1 MHARRPRR
9 VWSEGGK
16 LFRRVGMRIEEVIR
30 CEVCRSLRPATVKEC
45 HCGTVVPFRAKKE
58 GAR

>member
-1 MHARRPRR
+1 
-9 VWSEGGK
+9 
-16 LFRRVGMRIEEVIR
+16 MRIEEVIR